1 MVRAETQYLDLLRD
15 IRDNGE
21 QRGDRTGTGTRS
33 IFGRQLD
40 YDLRKGAPILT
51 SKRVALG
58 AVAHELVWML
68 HGDSN
73 IKYLAENN
81 VKIWNEWAFEPA
93 LLRMG
98 YQIPEQGSEEWDRLM
113 ELYINRMRTDDR
125 FANMYGDLGPVYGYQ
140 WRHAPKDGG
149 GEVDQIA
156 DVQDALRH
164 NPFSR
169 RLIVDSWNVGQID
182 QMALPP
188 CHLLYQFYSSTTH
201 DPESGKPY
209 LDMKMYQRSA
219 DMFLGVPFNMAQY
232 AMLLTMM
239 AQATDHEPRILS
251 HTFGDTHI
259 YNNHGEQVDLQL
271 SRADDLY
278 PAPRIEL
285 NPDIHDI
292 TKFTRADINIVG
304 YESHPA
310 IRAQVSI

>member
-1 MVRAETQYLDLLRD
+1 
-15 IRDNGE
+15 
-21 QRGDRTGTGTRS
+21 
-33 IFGRQLD
+33 
-40 YDLRKGAPILT
+40 
-51 SKRVALG
+51 
-58 AVAHELVWML
+58 
-68 HGDSN
+68 
-73 IKYLAENN
+73 
-81 VKIWNEWAFEPA
+81 
-93 LLRMG
+93 MG

-113 ELYINRMRTDDR
+113 ELYINRMRTDDT
-125 FANMYGDLGPVYGYQ
+125 FANTYGDLGPVYGYQ

-169 RLIVDSWNVGQID
+169 RLIVDSWNVGQIH

-292 TKFTRADINIVG
+292 TKFTRGDINIVG
-304 YESHPA
+304 YESHPG
-310 IRAQVSI
+310 IKAQVSI